1 MDGNYV
7 AYYRVSTARQGQSG
21 LGLEAQQEAVQ
32 RFLNG
37 GRWKLAG
44 EFKEVET
51 GKGSNA
57 LARRP
62 VLSAAIA
69 ACKKNKATLLIA
81 KLDRLARN
89 VHFISGLMEA
99 KVPFTAVDMP
109 EANELT
115 INIIAAMAQHE
126 SRMISARTKA
136 ALAAKK
142 ARGEKLGNAHLL
154 KPQNK
159 ARVKR
164 AKAFA
169 QSLKNTLQSFGASQ
183 MSQREQV
190 AELNKLGVKAPR
202 GGEWQL
208 IQLQR
213 VLARLDG

>member
-1 MDGNYV
+1 
-7 AYYRVSTARQGQSG
+7 
-21 LGLEAQQEAVQ
+21 LEAQQDAVKQ
-32 RFLNG
+32 YLTG
-37 GRWKLAG
+37 GRGELVR

-57 LARRP
+57 LVRRP
-62 VLSAAIA
+62 VLRYAIA

-99 KVPFTAVDMP
+99 KVSFTAVDMP

-142 ARGEKLGNAHLL
+142 ARGEQLGNAELL
-154 KPQNK
+154 KPQNRTR
-159 ARVKR
+159 AKR
-164 AKAFA
+164 ALQLAE
-169 QSLKNTLQSFGASQ
+169 SLKNTLQSFGASR
-183 MSQREQV
+183 MTQREQV
-190 AELNKLGVKAPR
+190 IELNKLGVKAPR
-202 GGEWQL
+202 GGSWQL

-213 VLARLDG
+213 VLARLH